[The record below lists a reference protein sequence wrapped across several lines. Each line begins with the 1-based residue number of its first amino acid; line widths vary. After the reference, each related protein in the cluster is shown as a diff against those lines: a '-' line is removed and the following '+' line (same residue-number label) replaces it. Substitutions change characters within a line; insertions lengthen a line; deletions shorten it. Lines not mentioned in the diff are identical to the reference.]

1 VAGGSKQVVWGSG
14 SDRVEQ
20 IVGLT
25 FWETFGAN
33 DSPTLVAQA
42 TVRGQAATIY
52 RMSPDSG
59 WDLGFSWA
67 EDDCD
72 RTVFLAP
79 GTTPEQAE
87 DFAGRY

>member
-1 VAGGSKQVVWGSG
+1 MVWGSG

-25 FWETFGAN
+25 FWETFGT
-33 DSPTLVAQA
+33 DESPTLVDQA

-52 RMSPDSG
+52 RMNPESG

-67 EDDCD
+67 EEGCD

-79 GTTPEQAE
+79 GTTPQHAKE
-87 DFAGRY
+87 FAARY